1 MQKTIYTLYSFIVFS
16 NLLFVDLSS
25 YSVLAFA
32 YKKKTNKTLSARS
45 RTQVS
50 FLDKTQTRNPLS

>member
-1 MQKTIYTLYSFIVFS
+1 MQKMIHTLYSFIVFS

-32 YKKKTNKTLSARS
+32 YKKK
-45 RTQVS
+45 
-50 FLDKTQTRNPLS
+50 QTKH

>member
-1 MQKTIYTLYSFIVFS
+1 MQKMIYTLYSFIVFS

-32 YKKKTNKTLSARS
+32 
-45 RTQVS
+45 
-50 FLDKTQTRNPLS
+50 